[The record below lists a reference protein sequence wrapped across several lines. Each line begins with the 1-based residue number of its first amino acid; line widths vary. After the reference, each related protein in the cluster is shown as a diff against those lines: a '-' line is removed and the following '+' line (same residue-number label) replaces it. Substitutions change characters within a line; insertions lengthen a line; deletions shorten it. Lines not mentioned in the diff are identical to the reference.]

1 MPRQLI
7 LMAAAL
13 LLLAGCTT
21 PDAGKLEGGQSVVA
35 VDAEPNHKIRFDN
48 GKVRMYEVTLEKGQA
63 TLMHEHRADSFS
75 VIFGDTEVTNEPR
88 VGKPRT
94 ARVPSGFVVYS
105 STAKG
110 PYSHRVV
117 ASGDLTF
124 HVIAMELLSPA
135 PTSAPAAA
143 GRANPPFKVVRESPR
158 GRAYRIS
165 LAPGA
170 STPVFNRPAESVVFA
185 VSTGR
190 VRETSAGRPARLWD
204 FEPGNFHWYDAS
216 ETISLRNEGSTPVDL
231 VEIDVF

>member
-1 MPRQLI
+1 MTRH
-7 LMAAAL
+7 L
-13 LLLAGCTT
+13 LLIAVAFLLVPGYTT
-21 PDAGKLEGGQSVVA
+21 PGAGKPEAAQKVVA
-35 VDAEPNHKIRFDN
+35 IDAEPNHKIRFDN
-48 GKVRMYEVTLEKGQA
+48 GKVRMYEVTLASGQA

-75 VIFGDTEVTNEPR
+75 VVFGNTEATNEPLG
-88 VGKPRT
+88 GKPRT
-94 ARVPSGFVVYS
+94 AKVPSGLVVFS

-110 PYSHRVV
+110 PYSHRIV

-143 GRANPPFKVVRESPR
+143 GRANPPFKIVRENPR

-170 STPVFNRPAESVVFA
+170 STPVFTRPAESVVFA
-185 VSTGR
+185 VSAGR
-190 VRETSAGRPARLWD
+190 VSERSDGRPARLWD

-216 ETISLRNEGSTPVDL
+216 ETISLRNEGATPVDL